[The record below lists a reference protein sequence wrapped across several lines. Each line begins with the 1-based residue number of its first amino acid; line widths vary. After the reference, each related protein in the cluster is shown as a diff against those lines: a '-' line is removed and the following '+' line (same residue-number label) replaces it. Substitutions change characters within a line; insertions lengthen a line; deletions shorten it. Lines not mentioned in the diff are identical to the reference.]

1 MKVFRLH
8 FAALG
13 LITCLQAMTWACST
27 RSTVATAP
35 ATTAPDPVP
44 PRPAAPEVTPEPP
57 ASPPSRPAATTQDET
72 DDCAVIAPP
81 GEPIATVAL
90 SERVEPSNAPRPTNG
105 SERLLFRQLYD
116 TLIRADCQGRAR
128 PGLAASWRLD
138 TDGRTWIVTL
148 RDNARFADGTPV
160 TTSDL
165 RASWMR
171 TDREELRP
179 EASRLVQSIVPV
191 SDQAIA
197 VTLWRHGAD
206 APLALAHPDLA
217 ISKPAAGSRWPL
229 GTRGGRIDESD
240 ASAITL
246 IRDNLPG
253 VRFFVAPGDPRD
265 LLDRSVDLLV
275 TRDRAALSYAA
286 TLPQFQAWPLAWR
299 RTHVLLAPGRARSS
313 PSLSDQLRQV
323 LADDAVRGEARGAQG
338 PSWWQGADCDVT
350 ASPPHSRP
358 APVPQV
364 VYDANDGAARDL
376 AERMVGLVRASGPA
390 ATAFL
395 DALLPDR
402 PRRMYQRATG
412 MTGEALARAVRL
424 GADAG
429 YVLAV
434 DSQPVDAC
442 GDLKALVDRAPWLD
456 PGTIVPLVDTRL
468 HAVTRRGRSGLS
480 AEWDG
485 GLVIATTAAR
495 AQQ

>member
-1 MKVFRLH
+1 MKGFRLQ
-8 FAALG
+8 FAAFG
-13 LITCLQAMTWACST
+13 LVASLQAMTWACST

-35 ATTAPDPVP
+35 VTNAPDPVSAP
-44 PRPAAPEVTPEPP
+44 PTAPDVIPEPP
-57 ASPPSRPAATTQDET
+57 AAPASKPAATSQDET
-72 DDCAVIAPP
+72 DDCAVIASP
-81 GEPIATVAL
+81 GEPIVAVAL
-90 SERVEPSNAPRPTNG
+90 GERVEPSNAPRPTNG

-138 TDGRTWIVTL
+138 ADGRTWIVTL
-148 RDNARFADGTPV
+148 RDGARFADGTPV
-160 TTSDL
+160 SASDL

-179 EASRLVQSIVPV
+179 EASRLVQSIVAV
-191 SDQAIA
+191 SDRAVA
-197 VTLWRHGAD
+197 VTLWRLGAD
-206 APLALAHPDLA
+206 APLALAHADLA
-217 ISKPAAGSRWPL
+217 ISKLVSGSRWPL
-229 GTRGGRIDESD
+229 GTRGARIDESD

-246 IRDNLPG
+246 IRENLPT
-253 VRFFVAPGDPRD
+253 VRFFVSPGDPRD

-299 RTHVLLAPGRARSS
+299 RTHVLLTPGRARSS

-323 LADDAVRGEARGAQG
+323 LADDAVRGEARGALG
-338 PSWWQGADCDVT
+338 PFWWQDADCGVVPP
-350 ASPPHSRP
+350 SPHSRP

-402 PRRMYQRATG
+402 PRRTYQRATG
-412 MTGEALARAVRL
+412 LTGEALARAVRL
-424 GADAG
+424 GADAA

-434 DSQPVDAC
+434 NSQPVDAC
-442 GDLKALVDRAPWLD
+442 GDLKALVDRAPWVD
-456 PGTIVPLVDTRL
+456 PGAIVPLVDTRL
-468 HAVTRRGRSGLS
+468 HAVVRRGRSGLS

-485 GLVIATTAAR
+485 GIVIASPVAR
-495 AQQ
+495 PQP

>member
-1 MKVFRLH
+1 MKGFRL
-8 FAALG
+8 FAAFG
-13 LITCLQAMTWACST
+13 LVASLQAMTWACST

-35 ATTAPDPVP
+35 GADSPDPVAAPPTAPDVI
-44 PRPAAPEVTPEPP
+44 PEPP
-57 ASPPSRPAATTQDET
+57 APPQSVPAATPQDET

-81 GEPIATVAL
+81 GEPIVTVAL
-90 SERVEPSNAPRPTNG
+90 GERVEPSNAPRPTNG

-116 TLIRADCQGRAR
+116 TLLRADCQGRAR

-138 TDGRTWIVTL
+138 ADGRTWMVTL
-148 RDNARFADGTPV
+148 RDTARFADGTPV
-160 TTSDL
+160 TASDV

-179 EASRLVQSIVPV
+179 ETSRLVQSIVAV
-191 SDQAIA
+191 SDQVVA

-217 ISKPAAGSRWPL
+217 ISKPPAGSRWPL

-240 ASAITL
+240 ASALTL
-246 IRDNLPG
+246 IRENLAA
-253 VRFFVAPGDPRD
+253 VRFFVSPGDPRD
-265 LLDRSVDLLV
+265 LLDRGVDLLV

-313 PSLSDQLRQV
+313 PSLSDPLRQV
-323 LADDAVRGEARGAQG
+323 LADDAVRGEARGALG
-338 PSWWQGADCDVT
+338 PFWWQDADCDVVP
-350 ASPPHSRP
+350 SSPHSRP

-402 PRRMYQRATG
+402 PRRTYQRATG
-412 MTGEALARAVRL
+412 LTGEALARAVRV
-424 GADAG
+424 GADAA

-434 DSQPVDAC
+434 DSQPLDAC

-468 HAVTRRGRSGLS
+468 HAVVRRGRSGLS
-480 AEWDG
+480 MESDG
-485 GLVIATTAAR
+485 GIVIAATAVR
-495 AQQ
+495 P

>member
-1 MKVFRLH
+1 MKAFRKEL
-8 FAALG
+8 AAFG
-13 LITCLQAMTWACST
+13 LIVWLPAMTCACST
-27 RSTVATAP
+27 RATVATAP
-35 ATTAPDPVP
+35 AADTPAPVAARPTAPDVIPESPVP
-44 PRPAAPEVTPEPP
+44 QQTVPAAAP
-57 ASPPSRPAATTQDET
+57 QDET

-81 GEPIATVAL
+81 GEPIVTVAL
-90 SERVEPSNAPRPTNG
+90 SERVDPSNAPRPTNG

-116 TLIRADCQGRAR
+116 TLVHADCQGRAR

-138 TDGRTWIVTL
+138 PDGRTWIVTL
-148 RDNARFADGTPV
+148 RDNARFADGTLV

-179 EASRLVQSIVPV
+179 EASRLVQSIVTV
-191 SDQAIA
+191 SDQVVA

-246 IRDNLPG
+246 IRDNLPA
-253 VRFFVAPGDPRD
+253 VRFFVALGDPRD
-265 LLDRSVDLLV
+265 LLDRGVDLLV

-299 RTHVLLAPGRARSS
+299 RTHVLLGPGRAPSS
-313 PSLSDQLRQV
+313 PMLPEQLRQV
-323 LADDAVRGEARGAQG
+323 LAIDAVRGEARGAMG
-338 PSWWQGADCDVT
+338 PFWWQGADCGV
-350 ASPPHSRP
+350 APSPPHSRP

-402 PRRMYQRATG
+402 PRRTYQRATAL
-412 MTGEALARAVRL
+412 TGEALARAVRL
-424 GADAG
+424 GADAA

-434 DSQPVDAC
+434 DSQPLDAC

-456 PGTIVPLVDTRL
+456 PSTIVPLVDTRL
-468 HAVTRRGRSGLS
+468 HAVVRRGRSGLS
-480 AEWDG
+480 MEWNG
-485 GLVIATTAAR
+485 GIVIAPP
-495 AQQ
+495 AQQQP